1 MARSYAKTEQVLTT
15 LKPADRDRLDAYAE
29 ANEISRAEAVRIFVL
44 NALNDLPDPNAVTID
59 DVGPAIVDGYVM
71 HSEPVIPR

>member
-44 NALNDLPDPNAVTID
+44 DALNNMPDPNAVTVDDID
-59 DVGPAIVDGYVM
+59 VDPVSAY
-71 HSEPVIPR
+71 EPVIPR